1 MCIRDR
7 QYNEQFQTDE
17 VVSCWEFSD
26 DEIIQILKEVKD
38 GKRPQIFLSVVVGQ
52 PPVSLFMRMRENDCF
67 ENNYCNIG
75 TVSYTHLDVYKRQ
88 GYG

>member
-7 QYNEQFQTDE
+7 FQTDE

-38 GKRPQIFLSVVVGQ
+38 GKRPQIFLSVVGGQ
-52 PPVSLFMRMRENDCF
+52 PPVSLFMRMRE
-67 ENNYCNIG
+67 
-75 TVSYTHLDVYKRQ
+75 
-88 GYG
+88 